1 LIFIEIGLDP
11 NTAFLA
17 GPVTRNGAREIV
29 MDCLCR
35 TNISGLY
42 AVGDVFSVPEKQIII
57 AAGEGVK
64 AALKVWEYLMV
75 TRMFQ

>member
-29 MDCLCR
+29 CAAP
-35 TNISGLY
+35 TFPAFTPPGTVS
-42 AVGDVFSVPEKQIII
+42 SVPEKQIII
-57 AAGEGVK
+57 AAGEGFK
-64 AALKVWEYLMV
+64 AALNAWEYLMV